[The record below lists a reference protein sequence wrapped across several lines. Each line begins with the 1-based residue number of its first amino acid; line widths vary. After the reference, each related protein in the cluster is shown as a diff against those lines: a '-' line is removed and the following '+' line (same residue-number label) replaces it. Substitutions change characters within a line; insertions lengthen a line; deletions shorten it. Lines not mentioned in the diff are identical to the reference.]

1 MKIIRAIVSGIIIWV
16 LIFAVF
22 TVMSFIPVIKDSEL
36 QQNMLLWIILIPIT
50 LLGVKFYYKKGF
62 KTNGLLIGVI
72 IVVTS
77 LILDALITLPYVII
91 PNNGNYYDFYTSPFL
106 LITVIEIIIVT
117 FFYWK
122 SKVK

>member
-50 LLGVKFYYKKGF
+50 LLGLRFYYKKDF
-62 KTNGLLIGVI
+62 KTNGLLLGVI
-72 IVVTS
+72 IVATS

-91 PNNGNYYDFYTSPFL
+91 PNNGNYYDFFTSPFL
-106 LITVIEIIIVT
+106 LITIIEIIIVT